1 MIQLRPYQNEIIESL
16 RNSFKRNRRTI
27 LCAPTGAGKT
37 IMFTYLISEHLKRGG
52 NVLVLTHRSELL
64 KQAGSSFE
72 KFGLTPEY
80 ITSGSKPDLQ
90 AKLHVGMVETID
102 RRKETYT
109 NFLASKS
116 LVVIDEAHLNIFTKL
131 LPLINPLAYVIG
143 ATATPERKGKAAVSL
158 DEFYTAIV
166 QKIDTPQ
173 LIKMGFLSSA
183 NSYGVPID
191 TKGLKR
197 TGADFDTAS
206 YYEDNKTY
214 IGVVDNW
221 IRLTENTK
229 TLLFASNVNSSKVVC
244 AQFNARGYEAKHID
258 GNTPKNEREAILLWY
273 DKTPKAII
281 CNCGILNAGFDQPD
295 IETIILYR
303 ATTSLPL
310 FLQMC
315 GRGSRTTDKLNSF
328 NILDFGNNIKRLGH
342 WENPRDWSLKKKLT
356 REQPAPVKDCPKCK
370 AILLASTKVCPY
382 CEHKFINKKEAEIAR
397 LELIKNEVIKNY
409 SEMSNAELA
418 QAVHDKYIT
427 AAWVLHR
434 KTCRLDARD
443 FLEAVGY
450 KKSFEYVNKKR
461 FKVFS

>member
-1 MIQLRPYQNEIIESL
+1 MIKLRPYQNDIIQSL

-90 AKLHVGMVETID
+90 ARLHVGMVETID
-102 RRKETYT
+102 RRKETYSS
-109 NFLASKS
+109 FLASKS

-166 QKIDTPQ
+166 QRIDTPE

-221 IRLTENTK
+221 VRLTENTK

-258 GNTPKNEREAILLWY
+258 GNTPKNEREAILDWY
-273 DKTPKAII
+273 NETPKAII

-315 GRGSRTTDKLNSF
+315 GTRLKDYRQTKL
-328 NILDFGNNIKRLGH
+328 
-342 WENPRDWSLKKKLT
+342 
-356 REQPAPVKDCPKCK
+356 V
-370 AILLASTKVCPY
+370 
-382 CEHKFINKKEAEIAR
+382 
-397 LELIKNEVIKNY
+397 
-409 SEMSNAELA
+409 
-418 QAVHDKYIT
+418 
-427 AAWVLHR
+427 
-434 KTCRLDARD
+434 
-443 FLEAVGY
+443 
-450 KKSFEYVNKKR
+450 
-461 FKVFS
+461 